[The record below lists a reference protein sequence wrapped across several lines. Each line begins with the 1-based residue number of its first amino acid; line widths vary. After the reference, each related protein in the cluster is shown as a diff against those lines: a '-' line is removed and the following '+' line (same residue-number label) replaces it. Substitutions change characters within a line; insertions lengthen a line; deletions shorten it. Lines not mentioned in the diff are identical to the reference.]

1 MNQKNILLKKMNP
14 YILLILY
21 LSSFVFIKTAPE
33 TKEYEIGDVLFN
45 IKTEDSYF
53 KKLNF
58 TNVVEYTDDNYISR
72 IKNDK
77 PLLMYIYAPYMPEC
91 QQTVEIFLSMANFI
105 KNNKTDLTMAKVNV
119 HDNKEFAKDYKI
131 DDVPKL
137 LFIGRNRKVL
147 EYKQEITY
155 YNLLRFINKKLYGN
169 ALEFEKL
176 EEVNATVN
184 DPKYKK
190 NQVFVLS
197 TLAFEFKKEV
207 FNNYAEENDREIFIH
222 CFSIECYNEYNED
235 IVIYKHFDEKIIL
248 YSDHFKSGA
257 DRLEIDKVRRFVQR
271 YSVEA
276 GGELENEYFLL
287 SKNYKRK
294 MIIYFRDSE
303 NENHTEY
310 DKVIKEAG
318 LEIRKK
324 IGYTFVSDIKGNDFF
339 KRVAESFVIA
349 KHELPTLLYVDKI
362 NLKDL
367 KKSKTYRITN
377 VNLANL
383 NKEYVFKFVKDVQKN
398 RLYKDLK
405 TQFPPDPSLNT
416 NTNSPYKIILGRTY
430 DKEIVYNKKNVIITF
445 VDRKNK
451 CDLCNKYL
459 DIMKQY
465 REKLEDKTKFDFAI
479 IDGANNEA
487 RNIQFDENDLP
498 FIYFYTNGERNKAKY
513 KFKPEEN
520 SEDIS
525 LEKLEI
531 FIKETL
537 KANDAKEDL

>member
-1 MNQKNILLKKMNP
+1 MKPFFLLFI
-14 YILLILY
+14 YISLFSLLSPAHNDNEVDDIN
-21 LSSFVFIKTAPE
+21 
-33 TKEYEIGDVLFN
+33 DVLFN
-45 IKTEDSYF
+45 IRTEDDYF
-53 KKLNF
+53 QKVDFK
-58 TNVVEYTDDNYISR
+58 NVVTYDDSNYVTR

-77 PLLMYIYAPYMPEC
+77 PLLMFIYAPYEPQC
-91 QQTVEIFLSMANFI
+91 QQSVDIFVSMADFI

-119 HDNKEFAKDYKI
+119 KDNKDFAKEYKI

-137 LFIGRNRKVL
+137 IFIGRNRKVV

-176 EEVNATVN
+176 EEVNATVA

-197 TLAFEFKKEV
+197 TLAFEFKKEI

-257 DRLEIDKVRRFVQR
+257 DRLDVDKIRKFVMR
-271 YSVEA
+271 YSIEA
-276 GGELENEYFLL
+276 GGLLENEYFIL

-294 MIIYFRDSE
+294 MIIYFRDSKDE
-303 NENHTEY
+303 NQTKY

-324 IGYTFVSDIKGNDFF
+324 IGYTFVSDIAGDDFA
-339 KRVAESFVIA
+339 KKISENFVIA

-362 NLKDL
+362 NLKDF
-367 KKSKTYRITN
+367 KKCKTYRITN
-377 VNLANL
+377 VNLDNL
-383 NKEYVFKFVKDVQKN
+383 NKNYVFKFVKDVQKN
-398 RLYKDLK
+398 RIYKDLK
-405 TQFPPDPSLNT
+405 TQFPPDPALNI
-416 NTNSPYKIILGRTY
+416 NLNSPYKIIVGRTY
-430 DKEIVYNKKNVIITF
+430 DNEIVRNKKNVIITF

-451 CDLCNKYL
+451 CDLCDKYL
-459 DIMKQY
+459 EVIKQY
-465 REKLEDKTKFDFAI
+465 KEKLEEKNKYEFAV
-479 IDGANNEA
+479 IDGANNDA
-487 RNIQFDENDLP
+487 RGISFIESDLP
-498 FIYFYTNGERNKAKY
+498 FIYFYTNGERNKNKY
-513 KFKPEEN
+513 LFKPEDKGQE
-520 SEDIS
+520 IS
-525 LEKLEI
+525 VEKLEI

-537 KANDAKEDL
+537 KSNDAKEDL

>member
-176 EEVNATVN
+176 EEVNATVA

-459 DIMKQY
+459 DIVKQY

>member
-1 MNQKNILLKKMNP
+1 MKT
-14 YILLILY
+14 YFFLIIY
-21 LSSFVFIKTAPE
+21 LSILSLIQNAHNEPE
-33 TKEYEIGDVLFN
+33 VEIDDVLFN
-45 IKTEDSYF
+45 LKTEDDYF
-53 KKLNF
+53 KKLDF
-58 TNVVEYTDDNYISR
+58 TNVVEYDDNNYISR

-77 PLLMYIYAPYMPEC
+77 PLLMYIYAPFVPEC

-137 LFIGRNRKVL
+137 LYIGRNRKVI

-176 EEVNATVN
+176 EEVNATVA

-276 GGELENEYFLL
+276 GGELENEYFML

-294 MIIYFRDSE
+294 MIIYFRDSK
-303 NENHTEY
+303 NENQTEY

-324 IGYTFVSDIKGNDFF
+324 IGYTFVSDITGNDFF
-339 KRVAESFVIA
+339 KNVGESFVIA

-383 NKEYVFKFVKDVQKN
+383 NKEYVFKFVRDVQKN
-398 RLYKDLK
+398 RLYRDLK
-405 TQFPPDPSLNT
+405 TQFPPEPSLNT
-416 NTNSPYKIILGRTY
+416 NLNSPYKIIVGRTY
-430 DKEIVYNKKNVIITF
+430 DNEIVRSKKNVLITF
-445 VDRKNK
+445 VDRKNV

-459 DIMKQY
+459 DIVKQY
-465 REKLEDKTKFDFAI
+465 REKLEDKTKLDFAI
-479 IDGANNEA
+479 IDGANNEG
-487 RNIQFDENDLP
+487 RGIKFDENDLP
-498 FIYFYTNGERNKAKY
+498 FIYFYTNGERNRDKY
-513 KFKPEEN
+513 KFKPEEK

-525 LEKLEI
+525 LEKLET
-531 FIKETL
+531 FIIETL
-537 KANDAKEDL
+537 KENDAKEDL